1 MNTNEYIQK
10 INDAYN
16 AGVEN
21 NNDQKNTIISDVYRN
36 LPNDCKN
43 YTRALD
49 SKYTSSVYSGTLYG
63 SIFSDYKNDIES
75 ANSIYSKILTDERD
89 YFTKKY
95 SEKVY
100 DYLLSQRQIIY
111 DIKNQILSTIDFNN
125 IDNTSMSTTG
135 QITIN
140 GQTYSID
147 DLVKNVLN
155 SNNDTKNQTMSDLY
169 DKFSK
174 YLPSSDSELLYRKI
188 QYRDMEH
195 DNLKW
200 INHILN
206 FVYYSLLIVL
216 FIILYSADNLFFK
229 ERFLLYIFLIL
240 APMIFPFIYDLI
252 KKIFNLFT
260 PIPGI
265 HGPKNAF
272 LDTSVNKPVI
282 DGHNI

>member
-1 MNTNEYIQK
+1 MATEINTNEYIQK

-21 NNDQKNTIISDVYRN
+21 NNEQKNTIISDVYRN

-43 YTRALD
+43 YTRVLD

-63 SIFSDYKNDIES
+63 SIFSNYKNDVES
-75 ANSIYSKILTDERD
+75 ANSISSKILTDERD

-100 DYLLSQRQIIY
+100 DYLLNQRQKIY
-111 DIKNQILSTIDFNN
+111 DIKNSILSTIDFNN
-125 IDNTSMSTTG
+125 IESSDTT
-135 QITIN
+135 ITIN
-140 GQTYSID
+140 EQTYSID
-147 DLVKNVLN
+147 NLVQNILK
-155 SNNDTKNQTMSDLY
+155 SNNDTKNQTMNYLY

-174 YLPSSDSELLYRKI
+174 YLPSANSELLNRKI

-195 DNLKW
+195 DKLKW
-200 INHILN
+200 VNHILN

-216 FIILYSADNLFFK
+216 FVILYSADNLYFK

-252 KKIFNLFT
+252 KKIFNLFSPT
-260 PIPGI
+260 PGI

-272 LDTSVNKPVI
+272 LDTTVNKPI
-282 DGHNI
+282 IYGHNI